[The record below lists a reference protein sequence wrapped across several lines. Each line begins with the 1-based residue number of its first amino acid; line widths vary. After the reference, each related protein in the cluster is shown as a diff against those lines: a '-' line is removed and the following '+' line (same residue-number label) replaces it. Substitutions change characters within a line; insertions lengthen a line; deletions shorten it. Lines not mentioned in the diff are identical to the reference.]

1 MKRVRDW
8 STAEGVRERWDC
20 PVTPGNDRADE
31 WSGSGSAQSPA
42 ARVFFCSPFGE
53 QKKTREVSAAN
64 DERPNEEEKKMTQ
77 KERRTYLIT
86 ELLKE
91 DKGRAGFNLGLV
103 PGNEGGFVIS
113 DDEKSQRDILRA
125 LMNIRGPY
133 SISDEFLRIQDEYLQ
148 QVNKERGITDIAD
161 LSPVRE
167 AGGFDRLNHRGQ
179 LYLWQGDI
187 TTLKVDAIVNAANSA
202 LLGCF
207 APLHICID
215 NCIHTFAGIQLRL
228 ACNELMQKQGHEEGT
243 GLCKITPAFNLPSRY
258 VLHTVGPIITTVVSA
273 REKIQLASC
282 YKNCLETA
290 AENQLESIAF
300 CCISTGVFRFPAELA
315 AQIAVETVE
324 KWLSENPESRVK
336 KVIFNVF
343 GNKDL
348 EIYKK
353 VLGQK

>member
-1 MKRVRDW
+1 
-8 STAEGVRERWDC
+8 
-20 PVTPGNDRADE
+20 
-31 WSGSGSAQSPA
+31 
-42 ARVFFCSPFGE
+42 
-53 QKKTREVSAAN
+53 
-64 DERPNEEEKKMTQ
+64 MTQ
-77 KERRTYLIT
+77 KERRTYLIM

-91 DKGRAGFNLGLV
+91 DKGRAGFELGLV
-103 PGNEGGFVIS
+103 PGNEGGFVIP

-125 LMNIRGPY
+125 LMNIRSPY
-133 SISDEFLRIQDEYLQ
+133 SISEDFLRIQDEYLK

-167 AGGFDRLNHRGQ
+167 AGGFDTSTGLSDRRLNHSGQ
-179 LYLWQGDI
+179 IYLWQGDI

-207 APLHICID
+207 APLHACID
-215 NCIHTFAGIQLRL
+215 NCIHTYAGIQLRL
-228 ACNELMQKQGHEEGT
+228 ACNELMQKQEHEEGT

-258 VLHTVGPIITTVVSA
+258 VLHTVGPIIYTSVGK
-273 REKIQLASC
+273 REKLLLANC

-290 AENQLESIAF
+290 SQNQLESVAF
-300 CCISTGVFRFPAELA
+300 CCISTGVFRFPADLA

-324 KWLSENPESRVK
+324 MWLTENPDSSVK
-336 KVIFNVF
+336 KVVFNVF

>member
-1 MKRVRDW
+1 MADGNALGIGAPAKQYRLRYGARLARKCGKPGGSEAD
-8 STAEGVRERWDC
+8 A
-20 PVTPGNDRADE
+20 TP
-31 WSGSGSAQSPA
+31 
-42 ARVFFCSPFGE
+42 
-53 QKKTREVSAAN
+53 
-64 DERPNEEEKKMTQ
+64 EKKEETMTQ
-77 KERRTYLIT
+77 NEKRLYLIN
-86 ELLKE
+86 ELL
-91 DKGRAGFNLGLV
+91 
-103 PGNEGGFVIS
+103 NERNEACEIQ
-113 DDEKSQRDILRA
+113 DDEKSQKDLLRT
-125 LMNIRGPY
+125 LINIRQPLPV
-133 SISDEFLRIQDEYLQ
+133 SADFLQIQDEYLQ
-148 QVNKERGITDIAD
+148 EVKKERGITCIED
-161 LSPVRE
+161 LSPTER
-167 AGGFDRLNHRGQ
+167 NPK

-187 TTLKVDAIVNAANSA
+187 TTLKVDAIVNAANSQ

-207 APLHICID
+207 APLHACID

-228 ACNELMQKQGHEEGT
+228 ACNELMKKQGHEEGT

-290 AENQLESIAF
+290 AENQLESLAF

-324 KWLSENPESRVK
+324 KWLSENPESTVK

>member
-1 MKRVRDW
+1 
-8 STAEGVRERWDC
+8 
-20 PVTPGNDRADE
+20 
-31 WSGSGSAQSPA
+31 
-42 ARVFFCSPFGE
+42 
-53 QKKTREVSAAN
+53 
-64 DERPNEEEKKMTQ
+64 MTQ
-77 KERRTYLIT
+77 EERRLYLIT

-91 DKGRAGFNLGLV
+91 DKGSAGFKLGLV
-103 PGNEGGFVIS
+103 PGNEGGFVIP

-133 SISDEFLRIQDEYLQ
+133 SISEDFLRIQDEYLQ
-148 QVNKERGITDIAD
+148 QVNKERGITDIED
-161 LSPVRE
+161 LKCIKEIVGSSPTMT
-167 AGGFDRLNHRGQ
+167 RG

-215 NCIHTFAGIQLRL
+215 NCIHTYAGIQLRL

-258 VLHTVGPIITTVVSA
+258 VLHTVGPIIYTSVGP
-273 REKIQLASC
+273 REKLLLANC

-290 AENQLESIAF
+290 SQNQLESVAF
-300 CCISTGVFRFPAELA
+300 CCISTGVFRFPQELA

-324 KWLSENPESRVK
+324 QWLAENPDSSVK
-336 KVIFNVF
+336 KVVFNVF

-348 EIYKK
+348 EIYQG
-353 VLGQK
+353 LLL

>member
-1 MKRVRDW
+1 M
-8 STAEGVRERWDC
+8 T
-20 PVTPGNDRADE
+20 
-31 WSGSGSAQSPA
+31 Q
-42 ARVFFCSPFGE
+42 
-53 QKKTREVSAAN
+53 
-64 DERPNEEEKKMTQ
+64 DER
-77 KERRTYLIT
+77 RLYLIN

-91 DKGRAGFNLGLV
+91 R
-103 PGNEGGFVIS
+103 NEDCEIP
-113 DDEKSQRDILRA
+113 DDEKSQKDLLRS
-125 LMNIRGPY
+125 LMNIRQPLPV
-133 SISDEFLRIQDEYLQ
+133 SSEFLQIQDEYLQ
-148 QVNKERGITDIAD
+148 QVNKDRGITDIAD
-161 LSPVRE
+161 LSPTER
-167 AGGFDRLNHRGQ
+167 NPK

-258 VLHTVGPIITTVVSA
+258 VLHTVGPIIYTSVGK
-273 REKIQLASC
+273 REKILLANC

-290 AENQLESIAF
+290 AQNQLESVAF

-324 KWLSENPESRVK
+324 MWLAENPDSSVK
-336 KVIFNVF
+336 KVVFNVF

-348 EIYKK
+348 EIYQG
-353 VLGQK
+353 LLL

>member
-1 MKRVRDW
+1 
-8 STAEGVRERWDC
+8 
-20 PVTPGNDRADE
+20 
-31 WSGSGSAQSPA
+31 
-42 ARVFFCSPFGE
+42 
-53 QKKTREVSAAN
+53 
-64 DERPNEEEKKMTQ
+64 MTQ
-77 KERRTYLIT
+77 KERRLYLIN

-91 DKGRAGFNLGLV
+91 R
-103 PGNEGGFVIS
+103 NEDCKIP
-113 DDEKSQRDILRA
+113 DDEKSQKDLLRS
-125 LMNIRGPY
+125 LMNIRQPLP
-133 SISDEFLRIQDEYLQ
+133 ISTDFLQIQDEYLQ
-148 QVNKERGITDIAD
+148 KVNRERGITDIGD
-161 LSPVRE
+161 LCPVRD

-187 TTLKVDAIVNAANSA
+187 TTLKVDAIVNAANSQ

-207 APLHICID
+207 ASLHACID
-215 NCIHTFAGIQLRL
+215 NCNHTFAGIQLRL
-228 ACNELMQKQGHEEGT
+228 ACNELMKKQGHEEGT
-243 GLCKITPAFNLPSRY
+243 GLCKITPAFNLPSSY

-324 KWLSENPESRVK
+324 KWLLENPESTVK

-353 VLGQK
+353 VLSQK

>member
-1 MKRVRDW
+1 
-8 STAEGVRERWDC
+8 
-20 PVTPGNDRADE
+20 
-31 WSGSGSAQSPA
+31 
-42 ARVFFCSPFGE
+42 
-53 QKKTREVSAAN
+53 
-64 DERPNEEEKKMTQ
+64 MTQ
-77 KERRTYLIT
+77 EERRLYLIT

-91 DKGRAGFNLGLV
+91 DKGSAGFKLGLV
-103 PGNEGGFVIS
+103 PGNEGGFVIP

-133 SISDEFLRIQDEYLQ
+133 SISEDFLRIQDEYLQ
-148 QVNKERGITDIAD
+148 QVNKERGITDIED
-161 LSPVRE
+161 LKCIKEIVGSSPTMT
-167 AGGFDRLNHRGQ
+167 RG

-258 VLHTVGPIITTVVSA
+258 VLHTVGPIIYTSVGP
-273 REKIQLASC
+273 REKLLLANC

-290 AENQLESIAF
+290 SQNQLESVAF

-324 KWLSENPESRVK
+324 MWLTENPDSSVK
-336 KVIFNVF
+336 KVVFNVF
-343 GNKDL
+343 GNKDQ
-348 EIYKK
+348 EIYQG
-353 VLGQK
+353 LLL

>member
-1 MKRVRDW
+1 M
-8 STAEGVRERWDC
+8 T
-20 PVTPGNDRADE
+20 
-31 WSGSGSAQSPA
+31 Q
-42 ARVFFCSPFGE
+42 
-53 QKKTREVSAAN
+53 
-64 DERPNEEEKKMTQ
+64 DER
-77 KERRTYLIT
+77 RLYLIK

-91 DKGRAGFNLGLV
+91 R
-103 PGNEGGFVIS
+103 NENCEIP
-113 DDEKSQRDILRA
+113 DDEKSQKDLLRS
-125 LMNIRGPY
+125 LMNIRQPLP
-133 SISDEFLRIQDEYLQ
+133 ISSDFLQIQDEYLQ
-148 QVNKERGITDIAD
+148 EVNRERGCTDVCD
-161 LSPVRE
+161 LESVKEIVGSSPTMTKDVIPVLDT
-167 AGGFDRLNHRGQ
+167 GISKK

-187 TTLKVDAIVNAANSA
+187 TTLKVDAIVNAANSQ

-207 APLHICID
+207 APLHACID

-228 ACNELMQKQGHEEGT
+228 ACNELMKKQGHEEGT
-243 GLCKITPAFNLPSRY
+243 GLCKITPAYNLPSRF

-290 AENQLESIAF
+290 SSNQLESVAF

-324 KWLSENPESRVK
+324 KWLSENPDSSVK

>member
-1 MKRVRDW
+1 
-8 STAEGVRERWDC
+8 
-20 PVTPGNDRADE
+20 
-31 WSGSGSAQSPA
+31 
-42 ARVFFCSPFGE
+42 
-53 QKKTREVSAAN
+53 
-64 DERPNEEEKKMTQ
+64 MTQ

-91 DKGRAGFNLGLV
+91 DMGSAGFKLGLV
-103 PGNEGGFVIS
+103 PRNEGGFVIP

-133 SISDEFLRIQDEYLQ
+133 SISTDFLKTQDEYLQ
-148 QVNKERGITDIAD
+148 QVNKDRGITDIAD
-161 LSPVRE
+161 LSPTER
-167 AGGFDRLNHRGQ
+167 NPK

-187 TTLKVDAIVNAANSA
+187 TTLKVDGIVNAANSQ

-207 APLHICID
+207 APLHACID

-228 ACNELMQKQGHEEGT
+228 ACNEIMKKQGHEEGT

-290 AENQLESIAF
+290 AENQLESLAF

-324 KWLSENPESRVK
+324 KWLSENPESTVK

>member
-1 MKRVRDW
+1 
-8 STAEGVRERWDC
+8 
-20 PVTPGNDRADE
+20 
-31 WSGSGSAQSPA
+31 
-42 ARVFFCSPFGE
+42 
-53 QKKTREVSAAN
+53 
-64 DERPNEEEKKMTQ
+64 MTQ
-77 KERRTYLIT
+77 KERRLYLIT

-91 DKGRAGFNLGLV
+91 DKGSAGFKLGLV
-103 PGNEGGFVIS
+103 PGNEGGFVIP

-133 SISDEFLRIQDEYLQ
+133 SISEDFLKTQDEYLQ

-167 AGGFDRLNHRGQ
+167 AGGFDTSTGLSDRRLNRHGQ

-207 APLHICID
+207 APLHACID

-243 GLCKITPAFNLPSRY
+243 GLCKITPAFNLPSRF
-258 VLHTVGPIITTVVSA
+258 VLHTVGPIIYTSVGP
-273 REKIQLASC
+273 REKILLANC

-324 KWLSENPESRVK
+324 KWLTENPESTVK

>member
-1 MKRVRDW
+1 
-8 STAEGVRERWDC
+8 
-20 PVTPGNDRADE
+20 
-31 WSGSGSAQSPA
+31 
-42 ARVFFCSPFGE
+42 
-53 QKKTREVSAAN
+53 
-64 DERPNEEEKKMTQ
+64 MTQ
-77 KERRTYLIT
+77 KERRTYLIV

-91 DKGRAGFNLGLV
+91 DKGSAGFKLGLMT
-103 PGNEGGFVIS
+103 GNDGDFVIPADEREQRDMLRSLMNVREPLPIS
-113 DDEKSQRDILRA
+113 DD
-125 LMNIRGPY
+125 
-133 SISDEFLRIQDEYLQ
+133 FLKIQDEYLQ

-215 NCIHTFAGIQLRL
+215 NCIHTYAGIQLRL

-258 VLHTVGPIITTVVSA
+258 VLHTVGPIIYTRVGE
-273 REKIQLASC
+273 REKLLLASC
-282 YKNCLETA
+282 YKSCLAAA
-290 AENQLESIAF
+290 AENQLESLAF
-300 CCISTGVFRFPAELA
+300 CCISTGVFRFPADLA

-324 KWLSENPESRVK
+324 MWLEENPDSSVK
-336 KVIFNVF
+336 KVVFNVF

-353 VLGQK
+353 VLNQK

>member
-1 MKRVRDW
+1 
-8 STAEGVRERWDC
+8 
-20 PVTPGNDRADE
+20 
-31 WSGSGSAQSPA
+31 
-42 ARVFFCSPFGE
+42 
-53 QKKTREVSAAN
+53 
-64 DERPNEEEKKMTQ
+64 MTQ
-77 KERRTYLIT
+77 KERRLYLIT

-91 DKGRAGFNLGLV
+91 DKGSAGFKLGLV
-103 PGNEGGFVIS
+103 PGNEGGFVIP

-133 SISDEFLRIQDEYLQ
+133 SISEDFLRIQDEYLQ

-161 LSPVRE
+161 LKPVRE
-167 AGGFDRLNHRGQ
+167 AGGFDTSTGLSDRRRNHRAQ

-187 TTLKVDAIVNAANSA
+187 TTLKVDAIVNAANSQ

-207 APLHICID
+207 APLHACID

-258 VLHTVGPIITTVVSA
+258 VLHTVGPIIYTSVGP
-273 REKIQLASC
+273 REKLLLENC

-290 AENQLESIAF
+290 SQNLLESVAF
-300 CCISTGVFRFPAELA
+300 CCISTGVFRFPQDLA

-324 KWLSENPESRVK
+324 MWLTENPDSSVK
-336 KVIFNVF
+336 KVVFNVF

-348 EIYKK
+348 EIYQG
-353 VLGQK
+353 LLL

>member
-1 MKRVRDW
+1 
-8 STAEGVRERWDC
+8 
-20 PVTPGNDRADE
+20 
-31 WSGSGSAQSPA
+31 
-42 ARVFFCSPFGE
+42 
-53 QKKTREVSAAN
+53 
-64 DERPNEEEKKMTQ
+64 MTQ
-77 KERRTYLIT
+77 KERRLYLIT

-91 DKGRAGFNLGLV
+91 DKGRAGFKLGLV
-103 PGNEGGFVIS
+103 PGNEGGFVIP

-133 SISDEFLRIQDEYLQ
+133 SISEDFLRIQDEYLQ

-161 LSPVRE
+161 LKCIKEIVGSSPTMTKPVIPVPDTGISR
-167 AGGFDRLNHRGQ
+167 Q

-215 NCIHTFAGIQLRL
+215 NCIHTYAGIQLRL

-258 VLHTVGPIITTVVSA
+258 VLHTVGPIIYTRVGE
-273 REKIQLASC
+273 REKLLLASC

-290 AENQLESIAF
+290 SQNQLESVAF
-300 CCISTGVFRFPAELA
+300 CCISTGVFRFPADLA

-324 KWLSENPESRVK
+324 KWLSENPESTVK

>member
-1 MKRVRDW
+1 
-8 STAEGVRERWDC
+8 
-20 PVTPGNDRADE
+20 
-31 WSGSGSAQSPA
+31 
-42 ARVFFCSPFGE
+42 
-53 QKKTREVSAAN
+53 
-64 DERPNEEEKKMTQ
+64 MTQ
-77 KERRTYLIT
+77 AERRLYLIT

-91 DKGRAGFNLGLV
+91 DKGSAGFKLGLV
-103 PGNEGGFVIS
+103 PGNEGGFVIP

-133 SISDEFLRIQDEYLQ
+133 SISEDFLRIQDEYLQ
-148 QVNKERGITDIAD
+148 QVNKERGITEIAD
-161 LSPVRE
+161 LRPVRE
-167 AGGFDRLNHRGQ
+167 AGGFDTSTGLSDRRLNRRGQ

-258 VLHTVGPIITTVVSA
+258 VLHTVGPIIYTSVGK
-273 REKIQLASC
+273 REKILLANC

-290 AENQLESIAF
+290 AKNQLESVAF
-300 CCISTGVFRFPAELA
+300 CCISTGVFRFPQDLA

-324 KWLSENPESRVK
+324 KWFSENPESSVK
-336 KVIFNVF
+336 KVVFNVF

-348 EIYKK
+348 EIYQG
-353 VLGQK
+353 LLL